1 MLRGFGHCGEVEVGV
16 CPVTVAERCN
26 CKNRTY
32 TSVIHCL
39 VSRVKKMQSVGGNVS
54 GWVYRGLSGGEL
66 PAHFM
71 KRGFAEWA
79 FMSTTKELR
88 VAIAY
93 SGKVATVL
101 RIKLLDV
108 EMGVSIVE
116 FLQYLWDKEFVWNV
130 LTYLQVLEGDRRPV
144 SACHSIWPGKYDYR
158 QGQIQRKG
166 IDHGGA

>member
-1 MLRGFGHCGEVEVGV
+1 MGV
-16 CPVTVAERCN
+16 CPVMVAERCN
-26 CKNRTY
+26 CKNTTY

-39 VSRVKKMQSVGGNVS
+39 VSRVKKMQSVGGNVR
-54 GWVYRGLSGGEL
+54 GGVYRGRSGGEL

-88 VAIAY
+88 VAICLRWQ
-93 SGKVATVL
+93 GCHRTQDQVAGCGNGRQHRGIQPIPVGQK
-101 RIKLLDV
+101 ICV
-108 EMGVSIVE
+108 ECLNVSAGAVG
-116 FLQYLWDKEFVWNV
+116 Q
-130 LTYLQVLEGDRRPV
+130 PV
-144 SACHSIWPGKYDYR
+144 SACHSIWPGGKYDYR